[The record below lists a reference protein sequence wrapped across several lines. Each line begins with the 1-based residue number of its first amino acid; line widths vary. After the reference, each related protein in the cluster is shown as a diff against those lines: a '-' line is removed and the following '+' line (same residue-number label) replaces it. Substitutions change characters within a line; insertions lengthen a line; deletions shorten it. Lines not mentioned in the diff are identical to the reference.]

1 MSEENPLARSHQLLW
16 EGLPPATKGPRPT
29 LTLDQ
34 IVTAGIGIADSEGI
48 DALSM
53 RRLATELGMGT
64 MSLYRYVPSKAELL
78 NLMLDHVS
86 GAQLGRVDPDGDWR
100 ATLTSVARRG
110 REMYL
115 SHRWLLQ
122 VNWSRPVLGP
132 GSVSQMEETVAGLTD
147 LPFGDQ
153 KMMMVVSLL
162 DAYVVGSVRE
172 EILYERAAEE
182 SGMTEDEFWDNQIP
196 VLTRAMES
204 GSYPAMAALDWDVFD
219 AGWADSF
226 ELGLQFLLDGI
237 DAEVARGRKAR

>member
-16 EGLPPATKGPRPT
+16 EGLPSTGKGPRPT

-34 IVTAGIGIADSEGI
+34 IVGAGIEIADSEGI

-64 MSLYRYVPSKAELL
+64 MSLYRYVPNKGELL

-86 GAQLGRVDPDGDWR
+86 GAQHGRVDPDGDWR
-100 ATLTSVARRG
+100 ATLSAVARRS

-132 GSVSQMEETVAGLTD
+132 GSVSQMEETVAGLAD

-153 KMMMVVSLL
+153 KKMMVISQL

-182 SGMTEDEFWDNQIP
+182 SGMTEDEFWNNQLP
-196 VLTRAMES
+196 VLVKEMES
-204 GSYPAMAALDWDVFD
+204 GRFPAMAALDADVFD
-219 AGWADSF
+219 ADWTDSF
-226 ELGLQFLLDGI
+226 ELGLRFLLDGI
-237 DAEVARGRKAR
+237 DAEVTRSRAAR